1 MSDSAPGSRSLFLF
15 GSNIFRG
22 DVKIT
27 IAGARTSRHDLSAQ
41 KHLVE
46 IELATSHSKSLEA
59 SHIPSNEAV
68 TSLVDESIANEQFTT
83 QCKRHDS
90 SSQKKVEK
98 YAVWELFGGIS
109 HM

>member
-1 MSDSAPGSRSLFLF
+1 M
-15 GSNIFRG
+15 
-22 DVKIT
+22 IT
-27 IAGARTSRHDLSAQ
+27 TSQYGLI
-41 KHLVE
+41 L
-46 IELATSHSKSLEA
+46 TPNPN
-59 SHIPSNEAV
+59 PSMV
-68 TSLVDESIANEQFTT
+68 NEQFTT